1 MDGAAFIS
9 VMIAICMIFFAIV
22 LFMGPLKFIAK
33 LLINAGIGLFGIYML
48 NMFFPSVAVGM
59 NLFTAAFTGVLGIP
73 GFAALIIAASIL

>member
-1 MDGAAFIS
+1 MDGATFIS

-48 NMFFPSVAVGM
+48 NMFFPS
-59 NLFTAAFTGVLGIP
+59 FTGVLGIP